1 MLKTQVGS
9 CSILE
14 KAHFT
19 NASLCAVSAGKSSW
33 HDCNLYGYS
42 WKIRRRILRTD
53 NGGNPNRLAAS
64 RALLVPEAASD
75 AIASISTAMQGARAS
90 FKHGHPAR
98 ARSSYFPVSSKRLTS
113 FKRHAAGLGP
123 DKSRQDDLKYRKIR
137 EETNGMNFNNF
148 FFRTSDCIENDTTME
163 DDSFRQESP
172 VNTSRETFFFP
183 EFDLNKFSSLKSFL
197 ECFDKQCL
205 EYQKDEQWKKQNIPR
220 YLTGVY
226 LKFWYENHLFEKS
239 YQEIKQLLMTVF
251 DATKQEDI
259 RRFHKLKLNDTKELI
274 SFFTEKL
281 SLGKKLNY
289 DDSSIV
295 EHMTLSSP
303 REFQKFLVIKK
314 ISTPCEWIS
323 TMRQLI
329 AVTPDSA
336 DRKPVDTGSYTR
348 WNHAYGSVHRGTGQQ
363 YRFQARG
370 NHGQPHQ
377 SHMMRFSGRQQ
388 FNNQPRQFVQQ
399 NRHFNSPRNESNQ
412 RQG

>member
-1 MLKTQVGS
+1 MQKSNTIYYTEESLGKLCVVVLMPDLLIQNKSDSPNSSAITNLKRKAEY
-9 CSILE
+9 CEDDALFIL
-14 KAHFT
+14 
-19 NASLCAVSAGKSSW
+19 
-33 HDCNLYGYS
+33 
-42 WKIRRRILRTD
+42 
-53 NGGNPNRLAAS
+53 P
-64 RALLVPEAASD
+64 
-75 AIASISTAMQGARAS
+75 
-90 FKHGHPAR
+90 
-98 ARSSYFPVSSKRLTS
+98 
-113 FKRHAAGLGP
+113 AGLGHV
-123 DKSRQDDLKYRKIR
+123 KSRQDELTNRKIC
-137 EETNGMNFNNF
+137 EETKRINFNN
-148 FFRTSDCIENDTTME
+148 FRTSDCIENDTTME

-172 VNTSRETFFFP
+172 VNTSKENQSFFFP
-183 EFDLNKFSSLKSFL
+183 EFDLNKFSSFQSFFS
-197 ECFDKQCL
+197 CFDQQCL

-239 YQEIKQLLMTVF
+239 YQTSKELLMTVF

-259 RRFHKLKLNDTKELI
+259 RKFHKLKLNDTKELI

-295 EHMTLSSP
+295 EHMTLSIP
-303 REFQKFLVIKK
+303 LEFQKFLVIKK

-348 WNHAYGSVHRGTGQQ
+348 WNHAYGSVHRG
-363 YRFQARG
+363 

-388 FNNQPRQFVQQ
+388 
-399 NRHFNSPRNESNQ
+399 NRHNLYSPRNETNQ

>member
-1 MLKTQVGS
+1 
-9 CSILE
+9 
-14 KAHFT
+14 
-19 NASLCAVSAGKSSW
+19 
-33 HDCNLYGYS
+33 
-42 WKIRRRILRTD
+42 
-53 NGGNPNRLAAS
+53 
-64 RALLVPEAASD
+64 
-75 AIASISTAMQGARAS
+75 
-90 FKHGHPAR
+90 
-98 ARSSYFPVSSKRLTS
+98 
-113 FKRHAAGLGP
+113 
-123 DKSRQDDLKYRKIR
+123 
-137 EETNGMNFNNF
+137 
-148 FFRTSDCIENDTTME
+148 ME
-163 DDSFRQESP
+163 DDSFRQEST
-172 VNTSRETFFFP
+172 VNTSKENQSFFFP
-183 EFDLNKFSSLKSFL
+183 EFDLNKFSSFKSFL
-197 ECFDKQCL
+197 SCFDQQCL

-239 YQEIKQLLMTVF
+239 YQTSKELLMTVF

-259 RRFHKLKLNDTKELI
+259 RKFQNLTLNDTKELI

-303 REFQKFLVIKK
+303 THYQKFLVIKK

-348 WNHAYGSVHRGTGQQ
+348 WNHAYGSVHRGTDAQN
-363 YRFQARG
+363 RFQSRG

-388 FNNQPRQFVQQ
+388 
-399 NRHFNSPRNESNQ
+399 NRHNLYSPRNESNQ